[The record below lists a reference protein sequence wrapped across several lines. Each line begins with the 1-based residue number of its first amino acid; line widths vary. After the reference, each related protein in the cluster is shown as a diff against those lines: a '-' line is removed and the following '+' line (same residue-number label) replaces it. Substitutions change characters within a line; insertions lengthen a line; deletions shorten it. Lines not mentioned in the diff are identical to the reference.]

1 MMKINILQAK
11 TVIGSRETFEFVT
24 STEKID
30 LKGEGPWLSNEL
42 KVEGELINNG
52 RVLKIK
58 GVIHATAKYQCNY
71 CLEDFITNM
80 EIPFGDDYLDQ
91 SMKEKEIDSGAD
103 LAYYN
108 GDEIDIADLV
118 RESMILAEPL
128 KVVCSKSCR
137 GLCPH
142 CGINLNEGQ
151 CSCDDYVID
160 PRLAVLSKLLK

>member
-1 MMKINILQAK
+1 MKINILQAK
-11 TVIGSRETFEFVT
+11 IHIGSQETFEFVT
-24 STEKID
+24 STGKLD
-30 LKGEGPWLSNEL
+30 LDSDGPWISDEI
-42 KVEGELINNG
+42 KVKGELINNG

-58 GVIHATAKYQCNY
+58 GVIHATANYQCNY

-80 EIPFGDDYLDQ
+80 EIPFGDDYHEQSVDELDG
-91 SMKEKEIDSGAD
+91 GAD
-103 LAYYN
+103 VAYYN

-128 KVVCSKSCR
+128 KVACSKNCL

-142 CGINLNEGQ
+142 CGINRNHAT
-151 CSCDDYVID
+151 CSCTDNVID

>member
-1 MMKINILQAK
+1 MMKVNILQAK
-11 TVIGSRETFEFVT
+11 KDIGSREMFEFVT
-24 STEKID
+24 STENID
-30 LKGEGPWLSNEL
+30 LKGEGPWISNEI
-42 KVEGELINNG
+42 KVEGELTNNG

-58 GVIHATAKYQCNY
+58 GVIHATAKHQCNY
-71 CLEDFITNM
+71 CLEDFTTNM
-80 EIPFGDDYLDQ
+80 EIPFSEDYQDQ
-91 SMKEKEIDSGAD
+91 SVEEIDGGAD

-128 KVVCSKSCR
+128 KVACSKDCR

-142 CGINLNEGQ
+142 CGINLNVTK
-151 CSCDDYVID
+151 CSCHDNIID

>member
-1 MMKINILQAK
+1 MMKINILQVKKA
-11 TVIGSRETFEFVT
+11 IGIQETFEFVT
-24 STEKID
+24 SAKELD
-30 LKGEGPWLSNEL
+30 LESVGPWIGSEI
-42 KVEGELINNG
+42 KVEGELTNNG

-58 GVIHATAKYQCNY
+58 GVIHATAKYQCNR

-80 EIPFGDDYLDQ
+80 DIPFSDDYQDN
-91 SMKEKEIDSGAD
+91 SDGKIDDEAD

-128 KVVCSKSCR
+128 KVACSKSCL

-142 CGINLNEGQ
+142 CGINLNDAE
-151 CSCDDYVID
+151 CSCHDNVID

>member
-1 MMKINILQAK
+1 MKINILQAK
-11 TVIGSRETFEFVT
+11 LAIGSRETFEFVT
-24 STEKID
+24 STKKID
-30 LKGEGPWLSNEL
+30 LEGEGPWVGNEI
-42 KVEGELINNG
+42 KIEGELINNG

-80 EIPFGDDYLDQ
+80 EIPFGDDYQDV
-91 SMKEKEIDSGAD
+91 STKEIDD
-103 LAYYN
+103 ETDIAYYN

-128 KVVCSKSCR
+128 KVVCSKNCL

-142 CGINLNEGQ
+142 CGINLNDGQ
-151 CSCDDYVID
+151 CSCNDNVID
-160 PRLAVLSKLLK
+160 PRFAVLSKLLK

>member
-11 TVIGSRETFEFVT
+11 ITIGSRETFEFVT

-30 LKGEGPWLSNEL
+30 LDGEGPWIGNEI

-71 CLEDFITNM
+71 CLEDFMTNM
-80 EIPFGDDYLDQ
+80 EIPFSDDFQ
-91 SMKEKEIDSGAD
+91 EESTEEIDNEAD

-128 KVVCSKSCR
+128 KVVCNKSCR

-142 CGINLNEGQ
+142 CGINLNDAE
-151 CSCDDYVID
+151 CSCENNVID

>member
-11 TVIGSRETFEFVT
+11 VVIGSRETFEFVT
-24 STEKID
+24 STKKID
-30 LKGEGPWLSNEL
+30 LDGEGPWISNEI

-80 EIPFGDDYLDQ
+80 EIPFGDDYQDV
-91 SMKEKEIDSGAD
+91 STKEIDD
-103 LAYYN
+103 ETDIAYYN

-128 KVVCSKSCR
+128 KVVCSKNCL

-142 CGINLNEGQ
+142 CGINLNDGQ
-151 CSCDDYVID
+151 CSCNDNVID

>member
-11 TVIGSRETFEFVT
+11 IAIGSRETFEFIT
-24 STEKID
+24 STDKID
-30 LKGEGPWLSNEL
+30 LEGEGPWVGNEI

-71 CLEDFITNM
+71 CLEDFMTNM
-80 EIPFGDDYLDQ
+80 EIPFGDDFQ
-91 SMKEKEIDSGAD
+91 EVGTEEIDNEAD

-128 KVVCSKSCR
+128 KVVCNKSCR

-142 CGINLNEGQ
+142 CGINLNVSQ
-151 CSCDDYVID
+151 CSCKNDIID

>member
-11 TVIGSRETFEFVT
+11 VSIGSRETFEFVT

-30 LKGEGPWLSNEL
+30 LEDKGPWINNEI

-52 RVLKIK
+52 YVLKIK

-80 EIPFGDDYLDQ
+80 EIPFSDDFKDK
-91 SMKEKEIDSGAD
+91 STEEIDNEAD

-128 KVVCSKSCR
+128 KVVCSKSCL

-142 CGINLNEGQ
+142 CGINLNVSQ
-151 CSCDDYVID
+151 CTCKNNVID

>member
-1 MMKINILQAK
+1 MKINILHAK
-11 TVIGSRETFEFVT
+11 TAIGSRETFEFVT

-30 LKGEGPWLSNEL
+30 LDGEGPWISNGI

-71 CLEDFITNM
+71 CLEDFITEM
-80 EIPFGDDYLDQ
+80 EIPFGDDYHDQ
-91 SMKEKEIDSGAD
+91 SVEEIDGDAD
-103 LAYYN
+103 VAYYN

-128 KVVCSKSCR
+128 KIVCSKSCL

-142 CGINLNEGQ
+142 CGINRNDAQ
-151 CSCDDYVID
+151 CSCNDNVID

>member
-1 MMKINILQAK
+1 MKIDILQAK
-11 TVIGSRETFEFVT
+11 KNIGDQVTFEFIT
-24 STEKID
+24 SAKELD
-30 LKGEGPWLSNEL
+30 LESVGPWIGSEI
-42 KVEGELINNG
+42 KVEGDLTNNG
-52 RVLKIK
+52 RILKIK
-58 GVIHATAKYQCNY
+58 GVIHATAKHQCNY

-80 EIPFGDDYLDQ
+80 EIPFGDDYHEQSVEELD
-91 SMKEKEIDSGAD
+91 DGAD

-128 KVVCSKSCR
+128 KVACSKNCL

-142 CGINLNEGQ
+142 CGINRNHAT
-151 CSCDDYVID
+151 CSCTDNVID

>member
-11 TVIGSRETFEFVT
+11 ITIGSRETFEFVT

-30 LKGEGPWLSNEL
+30 LAGEGPWVGNEI

-71 CLEDFITNM
+71 CLEDFMTNM
-80 EIPFGDDYLDQ
+80 EIPFSDDFQ
-91 SMKEKEIDSGAD
+91 EESTEEIDNEAD

-128 KVVCSKSCR
+128 KVVCNKSCR

-142 CGINLNEGQ
+142 CGINLNVSQ
-151 CSCDDYVID
+151 CSCKNDDID

>member
-11 TVIGSRETFEFVT
+11 KNFGSQETFEFVT
-24 STEKID
+24 SAEKID
-30 LKGEGPWLSNEL
+30 LEGQGPWTSNEI
-42 KVEGELINNG
+42 KVEGELTNNG

-58 GVIHATAKYQCNY
+58 GVIHATANYQCNY

-80 EIPFGDDYLDQ
+80 EIPFGEDYQNESTEEVDD
-91 SMKEKEIDSGAD
+91 GAD

-128 KVVCSKSCR
+128 KVACSKNCK

-142 CGINLNEGQ
+142 CGINLNISE
-151 CSCDDYVID
+151 CSCNDNVID

>member
-1 MMKINILQAK
+1 MKINILQAK
-11 TVIGSRETFEFVT
+11 MSIGSRETFEFIT

-30 LKGEGPWLSNEL
+30 LEGEGPWVSNEI

-80 EIPFGDDYLDQ
+80 EIPFGDDFQDK
-91 SMKEKEIDSGAD
+91 STEEIDDEAD

-128 KVVCSKSCR
+128 KVVCSKSCL

-142 CGINLNEGQ
+142 CGINLNVSE
-151 CSCDDYVID
+151 CSCSDNVID
-160 PRLAVLSKLLK
+160 PRLAILSKLLK